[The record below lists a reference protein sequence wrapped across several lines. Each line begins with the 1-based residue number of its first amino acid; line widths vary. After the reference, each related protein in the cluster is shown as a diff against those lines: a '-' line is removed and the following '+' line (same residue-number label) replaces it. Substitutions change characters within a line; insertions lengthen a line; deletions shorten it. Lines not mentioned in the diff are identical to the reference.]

1 MKQLRSAASLAI
13 VANVL
18 AGKFDISIKFTTDE
32 AYCGVSESGK
42 YEIGIPYT
50 TDTSF
55 GNILLGFL
63 IHEIGHAKFTDFSFV
78 AQTGNKYISVLEN
91 ICEDIWIESKL
102 EHVYGGAK
110 YYLDAVR
117 QHVFTEKPINSV
129 ISIEEK
135 ITFFINYVLLH
146 GRSKYNGV
154 VVNNI
159 NELKLQ
165 FISIFTIAISDKV
178 DRLLEMVLLSTTTVD
193 NNLIAKKLF
202 IVLATALQLKPQDTL
217 PPSNGSSGDAGNSEG
232 NDPDGSGNSEGNDPD
247 GSGNSE
253 GNDPDGSGNSEGN
266 DPDGSGN
273 SEGNDPD
280 GSGNSE
286 GNDPD
291 GSGSS
296 EGNDPDGS
304 GNSEG
309 NDPDGSGNSDCS
321 GVGESSNGPNDVN
334 VSTETDTDDLDSD
347 PESFNDIFKD
357 VSFDSVNENVIQDIT
372 STISNTEQLK
382 KDMSSK
388 GIVNDFFNV
397 AIINTEWKKNFNQA
411 TQTITSLDIKRSL
424 NTGCRLRRSFEKL
437 VHDNTTSTSRLKEQ
451 GARIKSSK
459 LAGVKTGN
467 TNIFKTKSVIQSPN
481 CACSILLDTSSS
493 MHEYHFDTSRIRA
506 ALSSVIAVLE
516 GLNITGVSTACYAFP
531 FYVEESNSLL
541 VQTMKPR
548 YTPLRASI
556 SQGVFT
562 HKGCL
567 GSTPLAE
574 SLIPVISEIALSR
587 EKKKMIFI
595 ITDGEPNDDNK
606 TQEIINSATIEGIEV
621 CTFVLNEDGTNE
633 AYFKRIFGK
642 NTIFINKFN
651 EIEQSILQMCANLIV
666 TAR

>member
-165 FISIFTIAISDKV
+165 FISIFTEAISDKV

-217 PPSNGSSGDAGNSEG
+217 PPSNGSSDDAGNSEG
-232 NDPDGSGNSEGNDPD
+232 NAPDGSGNSE
-247 GSGNSE
+247 S
-253 GNDPDGSGNSEGN
+253 
-266 DPDGSGN
+266 
-273 SEGNDPD
+273 
-280 GSGNSE
+280 
-286 GNDPD
+286 
-291 GSGSS
+291 
-296 EGNDPDGS
+296 NDPDGS

-357 VSFDSVNENVIQDIT
+357 VSFDSVNDNVIQDIT

-382 KDMSSK
+382 KDMGSK

>member
-280 GSGNSE
+280 GSGS
-286 GNDPD
+286 
-291 GSGSS
+291 
-296 EGNDPDGS
+296 
-304 GNSEG
+304 SEG

-357 VSFDSVNENVIQDIT
+357 VSFDSVNDNVIQDIT

>member
-63 IHEIGHAKFTDFSFV
+63 LHEIGHAKFTDFSFV

-165 FISIFTIAISDKV
+165 FISIFTKAISDKV
-178 DRLLEMVLLSTTTVD
+178 DRLLEMVLSSTTTVD

-217 PPSNGSSGDAGNSEG
+217 PPSDSSSDDAGSPSSGNSEG
-232 NDPDGSGNSEGNDPD
+232 NDPNGSGNSEGNDPD
-247 GSGNSE
+247 GSGNS
-253 GNDPDGSGNSEGN
+253 N
-266 DPDGSGN
+266 
-273 SEGNDPD
+273 
-280 GSGNSE
+280 
-286 GNDPD
+286 
-291 GSGSS
+291 
-296 EGNDPDGS
+296 
-304 GNSEG
+304 
-309 NDPDGSGNSDCS
+309 CS

-334 VSTETDTDDLDSD
+334 VSTETDIDDLDSD
-347 PESFNDIFKD
+347 PESFSDIFKD
-357 VSFDSVNENVIQDIT
+357 VSFDSINDNVIQDIT
-372 STISNTEQLK
+372 STISNPEQLK

-397 AIINTEWKKNFNQA
+397 AIINTEWKKNFDQA

-424 NTGCRLRRSFEKL
+424 TTGSRLRRSFEKL

-459 LAGVKTGN
+459 LAGVKMGN
-467 TNIFKTKSVIQSPN
+467 TNIFKTKNVIQSPN

-493 MHEYHFDTSRIRA
+493 MYEYHFDTSRIRA

-516 GLNITGVSTACYAFP
+516 GLNISGVSTACYAFP

-595 ITDGEPNDDNK
+595 ITDGEPNDDKK

-633 AYFKRIFGK
+633 AYFKGIFGK
-642 NTIFINKFN
+642 NTIFIKNFN

>member
-63 IHEIGHAKFTDFSFV
+63 LHEIGHAKFTDFSFV

-165 FISIFTIAISDKV
+165 FISIFTKAISDKV
-178 DRLLEMVLLSTTTVD
+178 DRLLEMVLSSTTTVD

-217 PPSNGSSGDAGNSEG
+217 PPSDGSSDDAGSPSSGNSEG
-232 NDPDGSGNSEGNDPD
+232 NDPNDSGNSEGNDPNGSGNSEGNDPD
-247 GSGNSE
+247 GSGNS
-253 GNDPDGSGNSEGN
+253 N
-266 DPDGSGN
+266 
-273 SEGNDPD
+273 
-280 GSGNSE
+280 
-286 GNDPD
+286 
-291 GSGSS
+291 
-296 EGNDPDGS
+296 
-304 GNSEG
+304 
-309 NDPDGSGNSDCS
+309 CS

-334 VSTETDTDDLDSD
+334 VSTETDIDDLDSD
-347 PESFNDIFKD
+347 PESFSYIFKD
-357 VSFDSVNENVIQDIT
+357 VSFDSINDNVIQDIT
-372 STISNTEQLK
+372 STISNPEQLK

-397 AIINTEWKKNFNQA
+397 AIINTEWKKNFDQA

-424 NTGCRLRRSFEKL
+424 TTGSRLRRSFEKL

-467 TNIFKTKSVIQSPN
+467 TNIFKTKNVIQSPN

-493 MHEYHFDTSRIRA
+493 MYEYHFDTSRIRA

-516 GLNITGVSTACYAFP
+516 GLNISGVSTACYAFP

-595 ITDGEPNDDNK
+595 ITDGEPNDDKK

-633 AYFKRIFGK
+633 AYFKGIFGK
-642 NTIFINKFN
+642 NTIFIKNFN

>member
-63 IHEIGHAKFTDFSFV
+63 LHEIGHAKFTDFSFV

-165 FISIFTIAISDKV
+165 FISIFTKAISDKV
-178 DRLLEMVLLSTTTVD
+178 DRLLEMVLSSTTTVD

-217 PPSNGSSGDAGNSEG
+217 PPSDGSSDDAGSPSSGNSEG
-232 NDPDGSGNSEGNDPD
+232 NDPNDSGNSEGNDPNGSGNSEGNDPD
-247 GSGNSE
+247 GSGNS
-253 GNDPDGSGNSEGN
+253 N
-266 DPDGSGN
+266 
-273 SEGNDPD
+273 
-280 GSGNSE
+280 
-286 GNDPD
+286 
-291 GSGSS
+291 
-296 EGNDPDGS
+296 
-304 GNSEG
+304 
-309 NDPDGSGNSDCS
+309 CS

-334 VSTETDTDDLDSD
+334 VSTETDIDDLDSN
-347 PESFNDIFKD
+347 PESFSYIFKD
-357 VSFDSVNENVIQDIT
+357 VSFDSINDNVIQDIT
-372 STISNTEQLK
+372 STISNPEQLK

-397 AIINTEWKKNFNQA
+397 AIINTEWKKNFDQA

-424 NTGCRLRRSFEKL
+424 TTGSRLRRSFEKL

-467 TNIFKTKSVIQSPN
+467 TNIFKTKNVIQSPN

-493 MHEYHFDTSRIRA
+493 MYEYHFDTSRIRA

-516 GLNITGVSTACYAFP
+516 GLNISGVSTACYAFP

-595 ITDGEPNDDNK
+595 ITDGEPNDDKK

-633 AYFKRIFGK
+633 AYFKGIFGK
-642 NTIFINKFN
+642 NTIFIKNFN

>member
-165 FISIFTIAISDKV
+165 FISIFTEAISDKV

-217 PPSNGSSGDAGNSEG
+217 PPSNGSSDDAGNSEG
-232 NDPDGSGNSEGNDPD
+232 NA
-247 GSGNSE
+247 
-253 GNDPDGSGNSEGN
+253 
-266 DPDGSGN
+266 
-273 SEGNDPD
+273 
-280 GSGNSE
+280 
-286 GNDPD
+286 
-291 GSGSS
+291 
-296 EGNDPDGS
+296 
-304 GNSEG
+304 
-309 NDPDGSGNSDCS
+309 PDGSGNSDCS

-334 VSTETDTDDLDSD
+334 VSTETDTDNLDSD

-357 VSFDSVNENVIQDIT
+357 VSFDSVNDNVIQDIT

>member
-1 MKQLRSAASLAI
+1 
-13 VANVL
+13 
-18 AGKFDISIKFTTDE
+18 
-32 AYCGVSESGK
+32 
-42 YEIGIPYT
+42 
-50 TDTSF
+50 
-55 GNILLGFL
+55 
-63 IHEIGHAKFTDFSFV
+63 
-78 AQTGNKYISVLEN
+78 
-91 ICEDIWIESKL
+91 
-102 EHVYGGAK
+102 
-110 YYLDAVR
+110 
-117 QHVFTEKPINSV
+117 
-129 ISIEEK
+129 
-135 ITFFINYVLLH
+135 
-146 GRSKYNGV
+146 
-154 VVNNI
+154 
-159 NELKLQ
+159 
-165 FISIFTIAISDKV
+165 
-178 DRLLEMVLLSTTTVD
+178 
-193 NNLIAKKLF
+193 
-202 IVLATALQLKPQDTL
+202 
-217 PPSNGSSGDAGNSEG
+217 
-232 NDPDGSGNSEGNDPD
+232 
-247 GSGNSE
+247 
-253 GNDPDGSGNSEGN
+253 
-266 DPDGSGN
+266 
-273 SEGNDPD
+273 
-280 GSGNSE
+280 
-286 GNDPD
+286 
-291 GSGSS
+291 
-296 EGNDPDGS
+296 
-304 GNSEG
+304 
-309 NDPDGSGNSDCS
+309 SDCS
-321 GVGESSNGPNDVN
+321 GVGEISNGPNDAN
-334 VSTETDTDDLDSD
+334 VSTETDISDLDSD
-347 PESFNDIFKD
+347 PESFSDIFKD
-357 VSFDSVNENVIQDIT
+357 VSFDTINANVIQDIT
-372 STISNTEQLK
+372 STISNKEQLK

-424 NTGCRLRRSFEKL
+424 TTGSRLRRSFEKL

-467 TNIFKTKSVIQSPN
+467 TNIFKTKNVIQSPN

-516 GLNITGVSTACYAFP
+516 GLNISGVSTACYAFP

-595 ITDGEPNDDNK
+595 ITDGEPNDDKK

-633 AYFKRIFGK
+633 AYFKGIFGK
-642 NTIFINKFN
+642 NTIFIENFN

>member
-63 IHEIGHAKFTDFSFV
+63 LHEIGHAKFTDFSFV

-165 FISIFTIAISDKV
+165 FISIFTKAISDKV
-178 DRLLEMVLLSTTTVD
+178 DRLLEMVLSSTTTVD

-202 IVLATALQLKPQDTL
+202 IVLATALQLKPQDML
-217 PPSNGSSGDAGNSEG
+217 PPSDGSSDDAGSPSSGNSEG
-232 NDPDGSGNSEGNDPD
+232 NDPNGSGNSEGNDPD
-247 GSGNSE
+247 GSGNS
-253 GNDPDGSGNSEGN
+253 N
-266 DPDGSGN
+266 
-273 SEGNDPD
+273 
-280 GSGNSE
+280 
-286 GNDPD
+286 
-291 GSGSS
+291 
-296 EGNDPDGS
+296 
-304 GNSEG
+304 
-309 NDPDGSGNSDCS
+309 CS

-334 VSTETDTDDLDSD
+334 VSTETDIDDLDSD
-347 PESFNDIFKD
+347 PESFSYIFKD
-357 VSFDSVNENVIQDIT
+357 VSFDSINDNVIQDIT
-372 STISNTEQLK
+372 STISNPEQLK

-397 AIINTEWKKNFNQA
+397 AIINTEWKKNFDQA

-424 NTGCRLRRSFEKL
+424 TTGSRLRRSFEKL

-467 TNIFKTKSVIQSPN
+467 TNIFKTKNVIQSPN

-493 MHEYHFDTSRIRA
+493 MYEYHFDTSRIRA

-516 GLNITGVSTACYAFP
+516 GLNISGVSTACYAFP

-595 ITDGEPNDDNK
+595 ITDGEPNDDKK

-621 CTFVLNEDGTNE
+621 CTFVLNEDGTNK
-633 AYFKRIFGK
+633 AYFKGIFGK
-642 NTIFINKFN
+642 NTIFIKNFN

>member
-165 FISIFTIAISDKV
+165 FISIFTEAISDKV

-217 PPSNGSSGDAGNSEG
+217 PPSNGSSDDAGNSEG
-232 NDPDGSGNSEGNDPD
+232 NA
-247 GSGNSE
+247 
-253 GNDPDGSGNSEGN
+253 
-266 DPDGSGN
+266 PDGSGN

-291 GSGSS
+291 GSGST

-334 VSTETDTDDLDSD
+334 VSTETDTDNLDSD

-357 VSFDSVNENVIQDIT
+357 VSFDSVNDNVIQDIT

>member
-266 DPDGSGN
+266 DPDGSG
-273 SEGNDPD
+273 
-280 GSGNSE
+280 
-286 GNDPD
+286 
-291 GSGSS
+291 SS

-357 VSFDSVNENVIQDIT
+357 VSFDSVNDNVIQDIT

>member
-165 FISIFTIAISDKV
+165 FISIFTKAISDKV

-217 PPSNGSSGDAGNSEG
+217 PPSNGSSDEAGNSEG

-247 GSGNSE
+247 GSGN
-253 GNDPDGSGNSEGN
+253 
-266 DPDGSGN
+266 
-273 SEGNDPD
+273 
-280 GSGNSE
+280 
-286 GNDPD
+286 
-291 GSGSS
+291 S

-357 VSFDSVNENVIQDIT
+357 VSFDSVNDNVIQDIT

-467 TNIFKTKSVIQSPN
+467 TNIFKTKNVIQSPN

>member
-32 AYCGVSESGK
+32 AYCGVSENGK

-63 IHEIGHAKFTDFSFV
+63 LHEIGHAKFTDFSFV

-117 QHVFTEKPINSV
+117 QYVFTEKPINSV

-154 VVNNI
+154 IVSNI
-159 NELKLQ
+159 NDLNLQ
-165 FISIFTIAISDKV
+165 FISIFTKTISDKV
-178 DRLLEMVLLSTTTVD
+178 DRLLDMVLSSATTVD

-202 IVLATALQLKPQDTL
+202 IVLATALQLKPQDNL
-217 PPSNGSSGDAGNSEG
+217 PPSDGSSNSEG
-232 NDPDGSGNSEGNDPD
+232 SN
-247 GSGNSE
+247 
-253 GNDPDGSGNSEGN
+253 
-266 DPDGSGN
+266 
-273 SEGNDPD
+273 
-280 GSGNSE
+280 
-286 GNDPD
+286 
-291 GSGSS
+291 
-296 EGNDPDGS
+296 PDGS

-321 GVGESSNGPNDVN
+321 GVGESSNEPNDVN
-334 VSTETDTDDLDSD
+334 FSSETDIDDLGSD
-347 PESFNDIFKD
+347 PESFTDIFKD
-357 VSFDSVNENVIQDIT
+357 VSFDIINDNVIQDIT
-372 STISNTEQLK
+372 STISNTKQLK

-397 AIINTEWKKNFNQA
+397 AIINTEWKKNFDQA

-424 NTGCRLRRSFEKL
+424 TTGSRLRRSFEKL

-459 LAGVKTGN
+459 LAGVKTRN
-467 TNIFKTKSVIQSPN
+467 TNIFKTKNVIQSPN

-493 MHEYHFDTSRIRA
+493 MHKLHFDTSRIRA

-516 GLNITGVSTACYAFP
+516 GLNISGVSTACYAFP

-548 YTPLRASI
+548 YTPLSASI

-595 ITDGEPNDDNK
+595 ITDGEPNDDKK

-621 CTFVLNEDGTNE
+621 CAFVLNEDGANE
-633 AYFKRIFGK
+633 TYFKGIFGK

-666 TAR
+666 TTRL

>member
-63 IHEIGHAKFTDFSFV
+63 LHEIGHAKFTDFSFV

-165 FISIFTIAISDKV
+165 FISIFTKAISDKV
-178 DRLLEMVLLSTTTVD
+178 DRLLEMVLSSTTTVD

-217 PPSNGSSGDAGNSEG
+217 PPSDGSSDDAGSPSSGNSEG
-232 NDPDGSGNSEGNDPD
+232 NDPNGSGNSEGNDPD
-247 GSGNSE
+247 GSGNS
-253 GNDPDGSGNSEGN
+253 N
-266 DPDGSGN
+266 
-273 SEGNDPD
+273 
-280 GSGNSE
+280 
-286 GNDPD
+286 
-291 GSGSS
+291 
-296 EGNDPDGS
+296 
-304 GNSEG
+304 
-309 NDPDGSGNSDCS
+309 CS

-334 VSTETDTDDLDSD
+334 VSTETDIDDLDSD
-347 PESFNDIFKD
+347 PESFSYIFKD
-357 VSFDSVNENVIQDIT
+357 VSFDSINDNVIQDIT
-372 STISNTEQLK
+372 STISNPEQLK

-397 AIINTEWKKNFNQA
+397 AIINTEWKKNFDQA

-424 NTGCRLRRSFEKL
+424 TTGSRLRRSFEKL

-467 TNIFKTKSVIQSPN
+467 TNIFKTKNVIQSPN

-493 MHEYHFDTSRIRA
+493 MYEYHFDTSRIRA

-516 GLNITGVSTACYAFP
+516 GLNISGVSTACYAFP

-595 ITDGEPNDDNK
+595 ITDGEPNDDKK

-633 AYFKRIFGK
+633 AYFKGIFGK
-642 NTIFINKFN
+642 NTIFIKNFN

>member
-18 AGKFDISIKFTTDE
+18 AGKFDILIKFTTDE

-50 TDTSF
+50 TDISF

-63 IHEIGHAKFTDFSFV
+63 LHEIGHAKFTDFSFV
-78 AQTGNKYISVLEN
+78 AQTGNKYISELEN

-117 QHVFTEKPINSV
+117 QHVFTNKPINSV

-146 GRSKYNGV
+146 GRNKYNGV

-159 NELKLQ
+159 NDLKLQ
-165 FISIFTIAISDKV
+165 FISIFTKTISDKV

-217 PPSNGSSGDAGNSEG
+217 PPSNGSSDS
-232 NDPDGSGNSEGNDPD
+232 SGNSEGNDSD
-247 GSGNSE
+247 GSG
-253 GNDPDGSGNSEGN
+253 
-266 DPDGSGN
+266 
-273 SEGNDPD
+273 
-280 GSGNSE
+280 
-286 GNDPD
+286 
-291 GSGSS
+291 
-296 EGNDPDGS
+296 
-304 GNSEG
+304 
-309 NDPDGSGNSDCS
+309 
-321 GVGESSNGPNDVN
+321 VGKTSNGPN
-334 VSTETDTDDLDSD
+334 STETDIDDLDSD
-347 PESFNDIFKD
+347 PESFSAIFKD
-357 VSFDSVNENVIQDIT
+357 VSFDTINANLIQDIT
-372 STISNTEQLK
+372 STISNKEQLK

-397 AIINTEWKKNFNQA
+397 AIINTEWKKNFDQA

-424 NTGCRLRRSFEKL
+424 TTGSRLRRSFEKL

-467 TNIFKTKSVIQSPN
+467 TNIFKTKNVIQSPN

-516 GLNITGVSTACYAFP
+516 GLNISGVSTACYAFP

-595 ITDGEPNDDNK
+595 ITDGEPNDDKK

-621 CTFVLNEDGTNE
+621 CTFVLNEDGANE
-633 AYFKRIFGK
+633 TYFKGIFGK
-642 NTIFINKFN
+642 NTIFINNFN

>member
-32 AYCGVSESGK
+32 AYCGISESGK

-63 IHEIGHAKFTDFSFV
+63 LHEIGHAKFTDFSFV

-159 NELKLQ
+159 NDLKLQ
-165 FISIFTIAISDKV
+165 FISIFTKTISDKV

-217 PPSNGSSGDAGNSEG
+217 PPSNGSSDNYGNSEG
-232 NDPDGSGNSEGNDPD
+232 NNPDGSGNSKDNNPDGSGNSEGNNPDGSGNSEGNNPDGSGNSKDNNPDGSGNSEGNNPDGSGNSKGNNPDGSGNSEGND
-247 GSGNSE
+247 S
-253 GNDPDGSGNSEGN
+253 
-266 DPDGSGN
+266 
-273 SEGNDPD
+273 
-280 GSGNSE
+280 
-286 GNDPD
+286 
-291 GSGSS
+291 
-296 EGNDPDGS
+296 
-304 GNSEG
+304 
-309 NDPDGSGNSDCS
+309 DGSGNSDCS
-321 GVGESSNGPNDVN
+321 GMGKTSNGPNDAN
-334 VSTETDTDDLDSD
+334 FSTETDIDDLDSD
-347 PESFNDIFKD
+347 PESFSDIFKD
-357 VSFDSVNENVIQDIT
+357 VSFDTINANVIQDIT
-372 STISNTEQLK
+372 STISNKEQLK

-397 AIINTEWKKNFNQA
+397 AIINTEWKKNFDQA

-424 NTGCRLRRSFEKL
+424 TTGSRLRRSFEKL
-437 VHDNTTSTSRLKEQ
+437 VHDNTTSTSRLREQ

-467 TNIFKTKSVIQSPN
+467 TNIFKTKNVIQSPN

-516 GLNITGVSTACYAFP
+516 GLNISGVSTACYAFP

-595 ITDGEPNDDNK
+595 ITDGEPNDDKK
-606 TQEIINSATIEGIEV
+606 TKEIINSATIEGIEV
-621 CTFVLNEDGTNE
+621 CTFVL
-633 AYFKRIFGK
+633 
-642 NTIFINKFN
+642 
-651 EIEQSILQMCANLIV
+651 
-666 TAR
+666 

>member
-217 PPSNGSSGDAGNSEG
+217 PPSNGSSGDA
-232 NDPDGSGNSEGNDPD
+232 
-247 GSGNSE
+247 GNSE

>member
-217 PPSNGSSGDAGNSEG
+217 PPSNGSSGDA
-232 NDPDGSGNSEGNDPD
+232 
-247 GSGNSE
+247 
-253 GNDPDGSGNSEGN
+253 GNSEGN

>member
-63 IHEIGHAKFTDFSFV
+63 LHEIGHAKFTDFSFV

-165 FISIFTIAISDKV
+165 FISIFTKAISDKV
-178 DRLLEMVLLSTTTVD
+178 DRLLEMVLSSTTTVD

-217 PPSNGSSGDAGNSEG
+217 PPSDGSSDDAGS
-232 NDPDGSGNSEGNDPD
+232 PSSGNSEGNDPD
-247 GSGNSE
+247 GSGNS
-253 GNDPDGSGNSEGN
+253 N
-266 DPDGSGN
+266 
-273 SEGNDPD
+273 
-280 GSGNSE
+280 
-286 GNDPD
+286 
-291 GSGSS
+291 
-296 EGNDPDGS
+296 
-304 GNSEG
+304 
-309 NDPDGSGNSDCS
+309 CS

-334 VSTETDTDDLDSD
+334 VSTETDIDDLDSD
-347 PESFNDIFKD
+347 PESFSYIFKD
-357 VSFDSVNENVIQDIT
+357 VSFDSINDNVIQDIT
-372 STISNTEQLK
+372 STISNPEQLK

-397 AIINTEWKKNFNQA
+397 AIINTEWKKNFDQA

-424 NTGCRLRRSFEKL
+424 TTGSRLRRSFEKL

-467 TNIFKTKSVIQSPN
+467 TNIFKTKNVIQSPN

-493 MHEYHFDTSRIRA
+493 MYEYHFDTSRIRA

-516 GLNITGVSTACYAFP
+516 GLNISGVSTACYAFP

-595 ITDGEPNDDNK
+595 ITDGEPNDDKK

-633 AYFKRIFGK
+633 AYFKGIFGK
-642 NTIFINKFN
+642 NTIFIKNFN

>member
-63 IHEIGHAKFTDFSFV
+63 LHEIGHAKFTDFSFV

-117 QHVFTEKPINSV
+117 QHVFTEKPINSI

-165 FISIFTIAISDKV
+165 FISIFTKAISDKV
-178 DRLLEMVLLSTTTVD
+178 DRLLEMVLSSTTTVD

-202 IVLATALQLKPQDTL
+202 IVLATALQLKPQDML
-217 PPSNGSSGDAGNSEG
+217 PPSDGSSDDAGSPSSGNSEG
-232 NDPDGSGNSEGNDPD
+232 NDPNGSGNSEGNDPD

-253 GNDPDGSGNSEGN
+253 GNDPDGSGNSN
-266 DPDGSGN
+266 
-273 SEGNDPD
+273 
-280 GSGNSE
+280 
-286 GNDPD
+286 
-291 GSGSS
+291 
-296 EGNDPDGS
+296 
-304 GNSEG
+304 
-309 NDPDGSGNSDCS
+309 CS

-334 VSTETDTDDLDSD
+334 VSTETDIDDLDSD
-347 PESFNDIFKD
+347 PDPESFSYIFKD
-357 VSFDSVNENVIQDIT
+357 VSFDSINDNVIQDIT
-372 STISNTEQLK
+372 STISNPEQLK

-397 AIINTEWKKNFNQA
+397 AIINTEWKKNFDQA

-424 NTGCRLRRSFEKL
+424 TTGSRLRRSFEKL

-467 TNIFKTKSVIQSPN
+467 TNIFKTKNVIQSPN

-493 MHEYHFDTSRIRA
+493 MYEYHFDTSRIRA

-516 GLNITGVSTACYAFP
+516 GLNISGVSTACYAFP

-595 ITDGEPNDDNK
+595 ITDGEPNDDKK

-621 CTFVLNEDGTNE
+621 CTFVLNEDGTNK
-633 AYFKRIFGK
+633 AYFKGIFGK
-642 NTIFINKFN
+642 NTIFIKNFN

>member
-1 MKQLRSAASLAI
+1 MQQLRSAASLAI

-63 IHEIGHAKFTDFSFV
+63 LHEIGHAKFTDFSFV

-165 FISIFTIAISDKV
+165 FISIFTKAISDKV
-178 DRLLEMVLLSTTTVD
+178 DRLLEMVLSSTTTVD

-217 PPSNGSSGDAGNSEG
+217 PPSDGSSDDAGSPSSGNSEG
-232 NDPDGSGNSEGNDPD
+232 NDPNDSGNSEGNDPNGSGNSEGNDPD
-247 GSGNSE
+247 GSGNS
-253 GNDPDGSGNSEGN
+253 N
-266 DPDGSGN
+266 
-273 SEGNDPD
+273 
-280 GSGNSE
+280 
-286 GNDPD
+286 
-291 GSGSS
+291 
-296 EGNDPDGS
+296 
-304 GNSEG
+304 
-309 NDPDGSGNSDCS
+309 CS

-334 VSTETDTDDLDSD
+334 VSTETDIDDLDSD
-347 PESFNDIFKD
+347 PESFSYIFKD
-357 VSFDSVNENVIQDIT
+357 VSFDSINDNVIQDIT
-372 STISNTEQLK
+372 STISNPEQLK

-397 AIINTEWKKNFNQA
+397 AIINTEWKKNFDQA

-424 NTGCRLRRSFEKL
+424 TTGSRLRRSFEKL

-467 TNIFKTKSVIQSPN
+467 TNIFKTKNVIQSPN

-493 MHEYHFDTSRIRA
+493 MYEYHFDTSRIRA

-516 GLNITGVSTACYAFP
+516 GLNISGVSTACYAFP

-595 ITDGEPNDDNK
+595 ITDGEPNDDKK

-633 AYFKRIFGK
+633 AYFKGIFGK
-642 NTIFINKFN
+642 NTIFIKNFN

>member
-32 AYCGVSESGK
+32 AYCGISESGK

-63 IHEIGHAKFTDFSFV
+63 LHEIGHAKFTDFSFV

-159 NELKLQ
+159 NDLKLQ
-165 FISIFTIAISDKV
+165 FISIFTKTISDKV

-217 PPSNGSSGDAGNSEG
+217 PPSNGSSDNYGNSEG
-232 NDPDGSGNSEGNDPD
+232 NNPDGSGNSEGND
-247 GSGNSE
+247 S
-253 GNDPDGSGNSEGN
+253 
-266 DPDGSGN
+266 
-273 SEGNDPD
+273 
-280 GSGNSE
+280 
-286 GNDPD
+286 
-291 GSGSS
+291 
-296 EGNDPDGS
+296 
-304 GNSEG
+304 
-309 NDPDGSGNSDCS
+309 DGSGNSDCS
-321 GVGESSNGPNDVN
+321 GMGKTSNGPNDAN
-334 VSTETDTDDLDSD
+334 FSTETDIDDLDSD
-347 PESFNDIFKD
+347 PESFSDIFKD
-357 VSFDSVNENVIQDIT
+357 VSFDTINANVIQDIT
-372 STISNTEQLK
+372 STISNKEQLK

-397 AIINTEWKKNFNQA
+397 AIINTEWKKNFDQA

-424 NTGCRLRRSFEKL
+424 TTGSRLRRSFEKL
-437 VHDNTTSTSRLKEQ
+437 VHDNTTSTSRLREQ

-467 TNIFKTKSVIQSPN
+467 TNIFKTKNVIQSPN

-516 GLNITGVSTACYAFP
+516 GLNISGVSTACYAFP

-595 ITDGEPNDDNK
+595 ITDGEPNDDKK
-606 TQEIINSATIEGIEV
+606 TKEIINSATIEGIEV
-621 CTFVLNEDGTNE
+621 CTFVLNEDGANE
-633 AYFKRIFGK
+633 AYFKGIFGK
-642 NTIFINKFN
+642 NTIFINNFN

>member
-32 AYCGVSESGK
+32 AYCGISESGK

-63 IHEIGHAKFTDFSFV
+63 LHEIGHAKFTDFSFV

-159 NELKLQ
+159 NDLKLQ
-165 FISIFTIAISDKV
+165 FISIFTKTISDKV

-217 PPSNGSSGDAGNSEG
+217 PPSNGSSDNYGNSEG
-232 NDPDGSGNSEGNDPD
+232 NNPDGSGNSKDNNPDGSGNSEGNNPD
-247 GSGNSE
+247 GSGNSK
-253 GNDPDGSGNSEGN
+253 GNDS
-266 DPDGSGN
+266 
-273 SEGNDPD
+273 
-280 GSGNSE
+280 
-286 GNDPD
+286 
-291 GSGSS
+291 
-296 EGNDPDGS
+296 
-304 GNSEG
+304 
-309 NDPDGSGNSDCS
+309 DGSGNSDCS
-321 GVGESSNGPNDVN
+321 GMGKTSNGPNDAN
-334 VSTETDTDDLDSD
+334 FSTETDIDDLDSD
-347 PESFNDIFKD
+347 PESFSDIFKD
-357 VSFDSVNENVIQDIT
+357 VSFDTINANVIQDIT
-372 STISNTEQLK
+372 STISNKEQLK

-397 AIINTEWKKNFNQA
+397 AIINTEWKKNFDQA

-424 NTGCRLRRSFEKL
+424 TTGSRLRRSFEKL
-437 VHDNTTSTSRLKEQ
+437 VHDNTTSTSRLREQ

-467 TNIFKTKSVIQSPN
+467 TNIFKTKNVIQSPN

-516 GLNITGVSTACYAFP
+516 GLNISGVSTACYAFP

-595 ITDGEPNDDNK
+595 ITDGEPNDDKK
-606 TQEIINSATIEGIEV
+606 TKEIINSATIEGIEV
-621 CTFVLNEDGTNE
+621 CTFVLNEDGANE
-633 AYFKRIFGK
+633 AYFKGIFGK
-642 NTIFINKFN
+642 NTIFINNFN

>member
-32 AYCGVSESGK
+32 AYCGISESGK

-63 IHEIGHAKFTDFSFV
+63 LHEIGHAKFTDFSFV

-159 NELKLQ
+159 NDLKLQ
-165 FISIFTIAISDKV
+165 FISIFTKKISDKV

-217 PPSNGSSGDAGNSEG
+217 PPSNGSSDNYGNSEG
-232 NDPDGSGNSEGNDPD
+232 NNPDGSGNSKDNNPDGSGNSEGNNPDGSGNSKDNNPDGSGNSEGNNPDGSGNSKGNNPDGSGNSEGND
-247 GSGNSE
+247 S
-253 GNDPDGSGNSEGN
+253 
-266 DPDGSGN
+266 
-273 SEGNDPD
+273 
-280 GSGNSE
+280 
-286 GNDPD
+286 
-291 GSGSS
+291 
-296 EGNDPDGS
+296 
-304 GNSEG
+304 
-309 NDPDGSGNSDCS
+309 DGSGNSDCS
-321 GVGESSNGPNDVN
+321 GMGKTSNGPNDAN
-334 VSTETDTDDLDSD
+334 FSTETDIDDLDSD
-347 PESFNDIFKD
+347 PESFSDIFKD
-357 VSFDSVNENVIQDIT
+357 VSFDTINANVIQDIT
-372 STISNTEQLK
+372 STISNKEQLK

-397 AIINTEWKKNFNQA
+397 AIINTEWKKNFDQA

-424 NTGCRLRRSFEKL
+424 TTGSRLRRSFEKL
-437 VHDNTTSTSRLKEQ
+437 VHDNTTSTSRLREQ

-467 TNIFKTKSVIQSPN
+467 TNIFKTKNVIQSPN

-516 GLNITGVSTACYAFP
+516 GLNISGVSTACYAFP

-595 ITDGEPNDDNK
+595 ITDGEPNDDKK
-606 TQEIINSATIEGIEV
+606 TKEIINSATIEGIEV
-621 CTFVLNEDGTNE
+621 CTFVLNEDG
-633 AYFKRIFGK
+633 
-642 NTIFINKFN
+642 
-651 EIEQSILQMCANLIV
+651 AN
-666 TAR
+666 

>member
-63 IHEIGHAKFTDFSFV
+63 LHEIGHAKFTDFSFV

-159 NELKLQ
+159 NDLKLQ
-165 FISIFTIAISDKV
+165 FISIFTKTISDKV

-217 PPSNGSSGDAGNSEG
+217 PPSNGSSDNYGNSEG
-232 NDPDGSGNSEGNDPD
+232 NDS
-247 GSGNSE
+247 
-253 GNDPDGSGNSEGN
+253 
-266 DPDGSGN
+266 
-273 SEGNDPD
+273 
-280 GSGNSE
+280 
-286 GNDPD
+286 
-291 GSGSS
+291 
-296 EGNDPDGS
+296 
-304 GNSEG
+304 
-309 NDPDGSGNSDCS
+309 DGSGNSDCS
-321 GVGESSNGPNDVN
+321 GMGKTSNGPNDAN
-334 VSTETDTDDLDSD
+334 FSTETDIDDLDSD
-347 PESFNDIFKD
+347 PESFSDIFKD
-357 VSFDSVNENVIQDIT
+357 VSFDTINANVIQDIT
-372 STISNTEQLK
+372 STISNKEQLK

-397 AIINTEWKKNFNQA
+397 AIINTEWKKNFDQA

-424 NTGCRLRRSFEKL
+424 TTGSRLRRSFEKL
-437 VHDNTTSTSRLKEQ
+437 VHDNTTSTSRLREQ

-467 TNIFKTKSVIQSPN
+467 TNIFKTKNVIQSPN

-516 GLNITGVSTACYAFP
+516 GLNISGVSTACYAFP

-587 EKKKMIFI
+587 EKKKIIFI
-595 ITDGEPNDDNK
+595 ITDGEPNDDKK
-606 TQEIINSATIEGIEV
+606 TKEIINSATIEGIEV
-621 CTFVLNEDGTNE
+621 CTFVLNEDGANE
-633 AYFKRIFGK
+633 AYFKGIFGK
-642 NTIFINKFN
+642 NTIFINNFN

>member
-63 IHEIGHAKFTDFSFV
+63 LHEIGHAKFTDFSFV
-78 AQTGNKYISVLEN
+78 SQTGNKYISVLEN

-165 FISIFTIAISDKV
+165 FISIFTKAISDKV
-178 DRLLEMVLLSTTTVD
+178 DRLLEMVLSSTTTVD

-217 PPSNGSSGDAGNSEG
+217 PPSDSSSDDAGS
-232 NDPDGSGNSEGNDPD
+232 PSSGNSEGNDPD
-247 GSGNSE
+247 GSGNS
-253 GNDPDGSGNSEGN
+253 NC
-266 DPDGSGN
+266 
-273 SEGNDPD
+273 
-280 GSGNSE
+280 
-286 GNDPD
+286 
-291 GSGSS
+291 
-296 EGNDPDGS
+296 
-304 GNSEG
+304 
-309 NDPDGSGNSDCS
+309 SD
-321 GVGESSNGPNDVN
+321 VGESSNGPNDVN
-334 VSTETDTDDLDSD
+334 VSTETDIDDLDSD
-347 PESFNDIFKD
+347 PESFSDIFKD
-357 VSFDSVNENVIQDIT
+357 VSFDSINDNVIQDIT
-372 STISNTEQLK
+372 STISNPEQLK

-397 AIINTEWKKNFNQA
+397 AIINTEWKKNFDQA

-424 NTGCRLRRSFEKL
+424 TTGSRLRRSFEKL

-467 TNIFKTKSVIQSPN
+467 TNIFKTKNVIQSPN

-493 MHEYHFDTSRIRA
+493 MYEYHFDTPRIRA

-516 GLNITGVSTACYAFP
+516 GLNISGVSTACYAFP

-556 SQGVFT
+556 SQGVF
-562 HKGCL
+562 
-567 GSTPLAE
+567 
-574 SLIPVISEIALSR
+574 
-587 EKKKMIFI
+587 
-595 ITDGEPNDDNK
+595 N
-606 TQEIINSATIEGIEV
+606 
-621 CTFVLNEDGTNE
+621 
-633 AYFKRIFGK
+633 YY
-642 NTIFINKFN
+642 
-651 EIEQSILQMCANLIV
+651 
-666 TAR
+666 

>member
-63 IHEIGHAKFTDFSFV
+63 LHEIGHAKFTDFSFV

-165 FISIFTIAISDKV
+165 FISIFTKAISDKV
-178 DRLLEMVLLSTTTVD
+178 DRLLEMVLSSTTTVD

-217 PPSNGSSGDAGNSEG
+217 PPSDSSSDDAGSPSSGNSEGNDPDGSGDSEGNDPNGSGNSEGNDPDGSGDSEGNDPDGSGDSEG
-232 NDPDGSGNSEGNDPD
+232 NDPDGSGNSEGNDPN

-253 GNDPDGSGNSEGN
+253 GNDPDGSGNSN
-266 DPDGSGN
+266 C
-273 SEGNDPD
+273 
-280 GSGNSE
+280 
-286 GNDPD
+286 
-291 GSGSS
+291 
-296 EGNDPDGS
+296 
-304 GNSEG
+304 
-309 NDPDGSGNSDCS
+309 SD
-321 GVGESSNGPNDVN
+321 VGESSNGPNDVN
-334 VSTETDTDDLDSD
+334 VSTETDIDDLDSD
-347 PESFNDIFKD
+347 PESFSDIFKD
-357 VSFDSVNENVIQDIT
+357 VSFDSINDNVIQDIT
-372 STISNTEQLK
+372 STISNPEQLK

-397 AIINTEWKKNFNQA
+397 AIINTEWKKNFDQA

-424 NTGCRLRRSFEKL
+424 TTGSRLRRSFEKL

-467 TNIFKTKSVIQSPN
+467 TNIFKTKNVIQSPN

-493 MHEYHFDTSRIRA
+493 MYEYHFDTSRIRA

-516 GLNITGVSTACYAFP
+516 GLNISGVSTACYAFP

-595 ITDGEPNDDNK
+595 ITDGEPNDDKK

-633 AYFKRIFGK
+633 AYFKGIFGK
-642 NTIFINKFN
+642 NTIFIKNFN

>member
-50 TDTSF
+50 TDISF

-63 IHEIGHAKFTDFSFV
+63 LHEIGHAKFTDFSFV

-110 YYLDAVR
+110 YYLDSVR

-146 GRSKYNGV
+146 GRNKYNGV

-165 FISIFTIAISDKV
+165 FISIFTKTISDKV
-178 DRLLEMVLLSTTTVD
+178 DRLLDMVLSSATTVD

-217 PPSNGSSGDAGNSEG
+217 PPSNGSSDGSGNSEGNNPDGSGNSEGNNPDGSGNSEG
-232 NDPDGSGNSEGNDPD
+232 NDPDGSGNSEGNAPDGSGNSEGNDPD

-266 DPDGSGN
+266 N
-273 SEGNDPD
+273 
-280 GSGNSE
+280 
-286 GNDPD
+286 
-291 GSGSS
+291 
-296 EGNDPDGS
+296 
-304 GNSEG
+304 
-309 NDPDGSGNSDCS
+309 PDGSGNSDCS
-321 GVGESSNGPNDVN
+321 GVGESPNGSNEVHA
-334 VSTETDTDDLDSD
+334 STKIDDDDLDSD
-347 PESFNDIFKD
+347 PESYSDIFKD
-357 VSFDSVNENVIQDIT
+357 VSFDSVNDNVIQDIT

-451 GARIKSSK
+451 GARIKSNK

-467 TNIFKTKSVIQSPN
+467 TNIFKTKNVIQSPN

>member
-165 FISIFTIAISDKV
+165 FISIFTEAISDKV

-217 PPSNGSSGDAGNSEG
+217 PPSNGSSDDAGNSEG
-232 NDPDGSGNSEGNDPD
+232 NA
-247 GSGNSE
+247 
-253 GNDPDGSGNSEGN
+253 
-266 DPDGSGN
+266 
-273 SEGNDPD
+273 
-280 GSGNSE
+280 
-286 GNDPD
+286 
-291 GSGSS
+291 
-296 EGNDPDGS
+296 PDGS

-334 VSTETDTDDLDSD
+334 VSTETDTDNLDSD

-357 VSFDSVNENVIQDIT
+357 VSFDSVNDNVIQDIT

>member
-32 AYCGVSESGK
+32 AYCGISESGK

-63 IHEIGHAKFTDFSFV
+63 LHEIGHAKFTDFSFV

-159 NELKLQ
+159 NDLKLQ
-165 FISIFTIAISDKV
+165 FISIFTKTISDKV

-217 PPSNGSSGDAGNSEG
+217 PPSNGSSDNYGNSEG
-232 NDPDGSGNSEGNDPD
+232 NNPDGSGNSEGNNPDGSGNSKDNNPDGSGNSEGND
-247 GSGNSE
+247 S
-253 GNDPDGSGNSEGN
+253 
-266 DPDGSGN
+266 
-273 SEGNDPD
+273 
-280 GSGNSE
+280 
-286 GNDPD
+286 
-291 GSGSS
+291 
-296 EGNDPDGS
+296 
-304 GNSEG
+304 
-309 NDPDGSGNSDCS
+309 DGSGNSDCS
-321 GVGESSNGPNDVN
+321 GMGKTSNGPNDAN
-334 VSTETDTDDLDSD
+334 FSTETDIDDLDSD
-347 PESFNDIFKD
+347 PESFSDIFKD
-357 VSFDSVNENVIQDIT
+357 VSFDTINANVIQDIT
-372 STISNTEQLK
+372 STISNKEQLK

-397 AIINTEWKKNFNQA
+397 AIINTEWKKNFDQA

-424 NTGCRLRRSFEKL
+424 TTGSRLRRSFEKL
-437 VHDNTTSTSRLKEQ
+437 VHDNTTSTSRLREQ

-467 TNIFKTKSVIQSPN
+467 TNIFKTKNVIQSPN

-516 GLNITGVSTACYAFP
+516 GLNISGVSTACYAFP

-595 ITDGEPNDDNK
+595 ITDGEPNDDKK
-606 TQEIINSATIEGIEV
+606 TKEIINSATIEGIEV
-621 CTFVLNEDGTNE
+621 CTFVLNEDGANE
-633 AYFKRIFGK
+633 AYFKGIFGK
-642 NTIFINKFN
+642 NTIFINNFN

>member
-32 AYCGVSESGK
+32 AYCGISESGK

-63 IHEIGHAKFTDFSFV
+63 LHEIGHAKFTDFSFV

-159 NELKLQ
+159 NDLKLQ
-165 FISIFTIAISDKV
+165 FISIFTKTISDKV

-217 PPSNGSSGDAGNSEG
+217 PPSNGSSDNYGNSEG
-232 NDPDGSGNSEGNDPD
+232 NNPDGSGNSKDNNPDGSGNSEGND
-247 GSGNSE
+247 S
-253 GNDPDGSGNSEGN
+253 
-266 DPDGSGN
+266 
-273 SEGNDPD
+273 
-280 GSGNSE
+280 
-286 GNDPD
+286 
-291 GSGSS
+291 
-296 EGNDPDGS
+296 
-304 GNSEG
+304 
-309 NDPDGSGNSDCS
+309 DGSGNSDCS
-321 GVGESSNGPNDVN
+321 GMGKTSNGPNDAN
-334 VSTETDTDDLDSD
+334 FSTETDIDDLDSD
-347 PESFNDIFKD
+347 PESFSDIFKD
-357 VSFDSVNENVIQDIT
+357 VSFDTINANVIQDIT
-372 STISNTEQLK
+372 STISNKEQLK

-397 AIINTEWKKNFNQA
+397 AIINTEWKKNFDQA

-424 NTGCRLRRSFEKL
+424 TTGSRLRRSFEKL
-437 VHDNTTSTSRLKEQ
+437 VHDNTTSTSRLREQ

-467 TNIFKTKSVIQSPN
+467 TNIFKTKNVIQSPN

-516 GLNITGVSTACYAFP
+516 GLNISGVSTACYAFP

-595 ITDGEPNDDNK
+595 ITDGEPNDDKK
-606 TQEIINSATIEGIEV
+606 TKEIINSATIEGIEV
-621 CTFVLNEDGTNE
+621 CTFVLNEDGANE
-633 AYFKRIFGK
+633 AYFKGIFGK
-642 NTIFINKFN
+642 NTIFINNFN

>member
-266 DPDGSGN
+266 DPDGSG
-273 SEGNDPD
+273 
-280 GSGNSE
+280 
-286 GNDPD
+286 
-291 GSGSS
+291 SS

-334 VSTETDTDDLDSD
+334 VSTKTDTDDLDSD

-357 VSFDSVNENVIQDIT
+357 VSFDSVNDNVIQDIT

>member
-165 FISIFTIAISDKV
+165 FISIFTEAISDKV

-217 PPSNGSSGDAGNSEG
+217 PPSNGSSDDAGNSEG
-232 NDPDGSGNSEGNDPD
+232 NDPDGSGST
-247 GSGNSE
+247 
-253 GNDPDGSGNSEGN
+253 
-266 DPDGSGN
+266 
-273 SEGNDPD
+273 
-280 GSGNSE
+280 
-286 GNDPD
+286 
-291 GSGSS
+291 

-334 VSTETDTDDLDSD
+334 VSTETDTDNLDSD

-357 VSFDSVNENVIQDIT
+357 VSFDSVNDNVIQDIT

>member
-50 TDTSF
+50 TDISF

-63 IHEIGHAKFTDFSFV
+63 LHEIGHAKFTDFSFV
-78 AQTGNKYISVLEN
+78 AQTGNKYISELEN

-117 QHVFTEKPINSV
+117 QHVFTNKPINSV

-146 GRSKYNGV
+146 GRNKYNGV

-159 NELKLQ
+159 NDLKLQ
-165 FISIFTIAISDKV
+165 FISIFTKTISDKV

-202 IVLATALQLKPQDTL
+202 IVLATALQLKPQDML
-217 PPSNGSSGDAGNSEG
+217 PPSNGSSDS
-232 NDPDGSGNSEGNDPD
+232 SGNSEGNDPD
-247 GSGNSE
+247 GSGNYE
-253 GNDPDGSGNSEGN
+253 GNNPDGSGNSEGN
-266 DPDGSGN
+266 DSDGSG
-273 SEGNDPD
+273 
-280 GSGNSE
+280 
-286 GNDPD
+286 
-291 GSGSS
+291 
-296 EGNDPDGS
+296 
-304 GNSEG
+304 
-309 NDPDGSGNSDCS
+309 
-321 GVGESSNGPNDVN
+321 VGKTSNGPN
-334 VSTETDTDDLDSD
+334 STETDIDDLDSD
-347 PESFNDIFKD
+347 PESFSAIFKD
-357 VSFDSVNENVIQDIT
+357 VSFDTINANLIQDIT
-372 STISNTEQLK
+372 STISNKEQLK

-397 AIINTEWKKNFNQA
+397 AIINTEWKKNFDQA

-424 NTGCRLRRSFEKL
+424 TTGSRLRRSFEKL

-467 TNIFKTKSVIQSPN
+467 TNIFKTKNVIQSPN

-516 GLNITGVSTACYAFP
+516 GLNISGVSTACYAFP

-595 ITDGEPNDDNK
+595 ITDGEPNDDKK

-621 CTFVLNEDGTNE
+621 CTFVLNEDGANE
-633 AYFKRIFGK
+633 TYFKGIFGK
-642 NTIFINKFN
+642 NTIFINNFN

>member
-63 IHEIGHAKFTDFSFV
+63 LHEIGHAKFTDFSFV

-165 FISIFTIAISDKV
+165 FISIFTKAISDKV
-178 DRLLEMVLLSTTTVD
+178 DRLLEMVLSSTTTVD

-217 PPSNGSSGDAGNSEG
+217 PPSDSSSDDAGSPSSGNSEG
-232 NDPDGSGNSEGNDPD
+232 NDPDGSGDSEGNDPNGSGNSEGNDPDGSCDSEGNDPNGSGNSEGNDPDGSGDSEGNDPNGSGNSEGNDPD
-247 GSGNSE
+247 GSGNS
-253 GNDPDGSGNSEGN
+253 NC
-266 DPDGSGN
+266 
-273 SEGNDPD
+273 
-280 GSGNSE
+280 
-286 GNDPD
+286 
-291 GSGSS
+291 
-296 EGNDPDGS
+296 
-304 GNSEG
+304 
-309 NDPDGSGNSDCS
+309 SD
-321 GVGESSNGPNDVN
+321 VGESSNGPNDVN
-334 VSTETDTDDLDSD
+334 VSTETDIDDLDSD
-347 PESFNDIFKD
+347 PESFSDIFKD
-357 VSFDSVNENVIQDIT
+357 VSFDSINDNVIQDIT
-372 STISNTEQLK
+372 STISNPEQLK

-397 AIINTEWKKNFNQA
+397 AIINTEWKKNFDQA

-424 NTGCRLRRSFEKL
+424 TTGSRLRRSFEKL

-467 TNIFKTKSVIQSPN
+467 TNIFKTKNVIQSPN

-493 MHEYHFDTSRIRA
+493 MYEYHFDTSRIRA

-516 GLNITGVSTACYAFP
+516 GLNISGVSTACYAFP

-595 ITDGEPNDDNK
+595 ITDGEPNDDKK

-633 AYFKRIFGK
+633 AYFKGIFGK
-642 NTIFINKFN
+642 NTIFIKNFN

>member
-1 MKQLRSAASLAI
+1 MKPLRSAASLAI

-165 FISIFTIAISDKV
+165 FISIFTKAISDKV

-217 PPSNGSSGDAGNSEG
+217 PPSNGSSDEAGNSEG

-247 GSGNSE
+247 GSGN
-253 GNDPDGSGNSEGN
+253 
-266 DPDGSGN
+266 
-273 SEGNDPD
+273 
-280 GSGNSE
+280 
-286 GNDPD
+286 
-291 GSGSS
+291 S

-357 VSFDSVNENVIQDIT
+357 VSFDSVNDNVIQDIT

-467 TNIFKTKSVIQSPN
+467 TNIFKTKNVIQSPN

>member
-50 TDTSF
+50 TDISF

-63 IHEIGHAKFTDFSFV
+63 LHEIGHAKFTDFSFV
-78 AQTGNKYISVLEN
+78 AQTGNKYISELEN

-117 QHVFTEKPINSV
+117 QHVFTKKPINSV

-146 GRSKYNGV
+146 GRNKYNGV

-159 NELKLQ
+159 NDLKLQ
-165 FISIFTIAISDKV
+165 FISIFTKTISDKV

-217 PPSNGSSGDAGNSEG
+217 PPSNGSSGS
-232 NDPDGSGNSEGNDPD
+232 SGNSEGNDPD

-253 GNDPDGSGNSEGN
+253 GNNPDGSGNSEGN
-266 DPDGSGN
+266 DSDGSG
-273 SEGNDPD
+273 
-280 GSGNSE
+280 
-286 GNDPD
+286 
-291 GSGSS
+291 
-296 EGNDPDGS
+296 
-304 GNSEG
+304 
-309 NDPDGSGNSDCS
+309 
-321 GVGESSNGPNDVN
+321 VGKTSNGPN
-334 VSTETDTDDLDSD
+334 STETDIDDLDSD
-347 PESFNDIFKD
+347 PESFSDIFKD
-357 VSFDSVNENVIQDIT
+357 VSFDTINANLIQDIT
-372 STISNTEQLK
+372 STISNKEQLK

-397 AIINTEWKKNFNQA
+397 AIINTEWKKNFDQA

-424 NTGCRLRRSFEKL
+424 TTGSRLRRSFEKL

-467 TNIFKTKSVIQSPN
+467 TNIFKTKNVIQSPN

-516 GLNITGVSTACYAFP
+516 GLNISGVSTACYAFP

-595 ITDGEPNDDNK
+595 ITDGEPNDDKK

-621 CTFVLNEDGTNE
+621 CTFVLNEDGANE
-633 AYFKRIFGK
+633 TYFKGIFGK
-642 NTIFINKFN
+642 NTIFINNFN

>member
-63 IHEIGHAKFTDFSFV
+63 LHEIGHAKFTDFSFV

-159 NELKLQ
+159 NDLKLQ
-165 FISIFTIAISDKV
+165 FISIFTKTISDKV

-217 PPSNGSSGDAGNSEG
+217 PPSNGSSDNYGNSEG
-232 NDPDGSGNSEGNDPD
+232 NDS
-247 GSGNSE
+247 
-253 GNDPDGSGNSEGN
+253 
-266 DPDGSGN
+266 
-273 SEGNDPD
+273 
-280 GSGNSE
+280 
-286 GNDPD
+286 
-291 GSGSS
+291 
-296 EGNDPDGS
+296 
-304 GNSEG
+304 
-309 NDPDGSGNSDCS
+309 DGSGNSDCS
-321 GVGESSNGPNDVN
+321 GMGKTSNGPNDAN
-334 VSTETDTDDLDSD
+334 FSTETDIDDLDSD
-347 PESFNDIFKD
+347 PESFSDIFKD
-357 VSFDSVNENVIQDIT
+357 VSFDTINANVIQDIT
-372 STISNTEQLK
+372 STISNKEQLK

-397 AIINTEWKKNFNQA
+397 AIINTEWKKNFDQA

-424 NTGCRLRRSFEKL
+424 TTGSRLRRSFEKL
-437 VHDNTTSTSRLKEQ
+437 VHDNTTSTSRLREQ

-467 TNIFKTKSVIQSPN
+467 TNIFKTKNVIQSPN

-516 GLNITGVSTACYAFP
+516 GLNISGVSTACYAFP

-595 ITDGEPNDDNK
+595 ITDGEPNDDKK
-606 TQEIINSATIEGIEV
+606 TKEIINSATIEGIEV
-621 CTFVLNEDGTNE
+621 CTFVLNEDGANE
-633 AYFKRIFGK
+633 AYFKGIFGK
-642 NTIFINKFN
+642 NTIFINNFN